1 MMFWK
6 SERGHTELTA
16 EGKAVLSAF
25 EKFQRAMID
34 KDMDTLYAMVTPDKT
49 FTHMSGKTQTKEE
62 YFGEIADG
70 TLNYFKYEIR
80 NPAVK
85 INGDFACLTSDTTL
99 TAKVYGMSGSWTLRT
114 EAWFQ
119 NIGGAWIYCNAP
131 K

>member
-1 MMFWK
+1 MGGVVMFWK

-62 YFGEIADG
+62 YYKG
-70 TLNYFKYEIR
+70 
-80 NPAVK
+80 PHVK
-85 INGDFACLTSDTTL
+85 TTD
-99 TAKVYGMSGSWTLRT
+99 
-114 EAWFQ
+114 
-119 NIGGAWIYCNAP
+119 
-131 K
+131 